1 MSIRRP
7 LFALSLLLAPL
18 GAAPLLLLGPAR
30 AGAEELREI
39 EIVVDHGYQPN
50 RIVVTE
56 GQRVRLKLLRKD
68 YSPCAREI
76 VFPSLGIRREL
87 PVNEVVTVDL
97 PALSPGEIAFHCGM
111 NMLHGAIVVEPRR

>member
-18 GAAPLLLLGPAR
+18 GAAPLLFGAAR
-30 AGAEELREI
+30 AEAEEQREI
-39 EIVVDHGYQPN
+39 EIVVDHGYQPS

-56 GQRVRLKLLRKD
+56 GERVRLKLLRKD

-97 PALSPGEIAFHCGM
+97 PTLSPGEIPFHCGM
-111 NMLHGAIVVEPRR
+111 NMLYGTIVVEPRR